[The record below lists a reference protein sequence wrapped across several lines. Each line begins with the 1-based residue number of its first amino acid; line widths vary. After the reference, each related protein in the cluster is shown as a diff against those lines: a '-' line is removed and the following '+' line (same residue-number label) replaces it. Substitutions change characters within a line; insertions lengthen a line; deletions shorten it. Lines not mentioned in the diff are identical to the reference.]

1 MKIKPLEDRIV
12 VKPAE
17 AESTTSGGIVLP
29 ESAKEKQT
37 RGKVLHIGPGKL
49 LDSGKRVPPSVTVGD
64 EVYYGQYA
72 GTEIKIDD
80 QKYVILEESE
90 LLGVVTR

>member
-1 MKIKPLEDRIV
+1 MKITPLEDRVV

-17 AESTTSGGIVLP
+17 AQSVTGGGIVLP

-37 RGKVLHIGPGKL
+37 RGKIVHVGPGKML
-49 LDSGKRVPPSVTVGD
+49 NSGKRAPVSVAVGD

-72 GTEIKIDD
+72 GTEVKVDD
-80 QKYVILEESE
+80 EKYVILEESE
-90 LLGVVTR
+90 LLGVISR

>member
-1 MKIKPLEDRIV
+1 MNIKPLDNRVV

-37 RGKVLHIGPGKL
+37 RGKVLQVGPGRL
-49 LDSGKRVPPSVTVGD
+49 LDSGKRVPPAVSVGD